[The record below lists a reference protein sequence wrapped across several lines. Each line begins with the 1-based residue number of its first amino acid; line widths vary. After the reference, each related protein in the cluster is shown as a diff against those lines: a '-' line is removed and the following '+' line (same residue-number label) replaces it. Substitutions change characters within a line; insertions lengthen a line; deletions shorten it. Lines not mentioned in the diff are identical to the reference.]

1 MDEQQVLRK
10 HNCKTQTN
18 IIVMLIGESVI
29 AMREI
34 QEDEI
39 NKDIILNV
47 NSFYYKLIGRP

>member
-1 MDEQQVLRK
+1 MLRK